1 MESTPQSKA
10 GADRLGPLAQIAVTV
25 RDLERAVAFY
35 RDTLGLTFLF
45 AAPPAMAFF
54 DLGGVRLLLGE
65 SPAGEVEHRG
75 SVLYFR
81 VGAIDAAHRRLADA
95 GVVFTQPPHKVHEDA
110 RHELWLAA
118 FSDPEGNM
126 LELLEERSKS

>member
-1 MESTPQSKA
+1 M
-10 GADRLGPLAQIAVTV
+10 GADPTSATETGRLGPLAQIAVTV
-25 RDLERAVAFY
+25 RDLERAIAFY

-45 AAPPAMAFF
+45 TAPPAMAFF

-65 SPAGEVEHRG
+65 APEGEAEHRA

-81 VGAIDAAHRRLADA
+81 VDAIDAAHRRLVDA
-95 GVVFTQPPHKVHEDA
+95 GVDFAQAPHKVHEDA

-118 FSDPEGNM
+118 FTDPEGNI
-126 LELLEERSKS
+126 LELLEERPKS